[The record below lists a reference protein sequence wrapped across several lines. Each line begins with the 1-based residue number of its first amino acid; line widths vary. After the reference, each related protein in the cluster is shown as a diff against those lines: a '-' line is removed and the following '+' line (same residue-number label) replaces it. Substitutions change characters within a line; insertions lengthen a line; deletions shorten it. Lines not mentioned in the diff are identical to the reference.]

1 MPRVTKEGFS
11 LKELLA
17 RLNQEA
23 ARLAGS
29 LPSLKGAAG
38 EKKGLGLSFPPPGG
52 AASLL
57 YFLAVPV
64 LLALLALFS
73 PAASGTLFF
82 PLLSFWLDVMLFCG
96 ALGVLR
102 MAKIRFD
109 RFHWVFIGL
118 VFAGVTA
125 SFLIQLASRDFIYC
139 WDYANYVT
147 RQYEAEQAFLLGPAA
162 GLGQIFSTLADDYT
176 SYINLFTEF
185 PFCLTDHTPD
195 AYAASLM
202 VSVFPTLLLLLA
214 GLVEKLGQIFG
225 AANRRLFFVLAL
237 SITAACPFLRL
248 PAALAQPDWFGL
260 IFAFAI
266 LLLTVDYRFERTD
279 LARWAVLFLATE
291 VLILTRRWYLYFIVG
306 YYFSY
311 ALLVVL
317 GGVRQL
323 REGRR
328 AEAMARFK
336 RLALFGAGSVL
347 LMTLLLWPIVQHIL
361 SYDYAQR
368 YAAYNVGGLLT
379 ELYYQSFRLGLFN
392 LALMVLGLRMAFQKG
407 KQPLAGMMVCYLAV
421 SILLFTR
428 VQNMGAHQTLL
439 LVPGY
444 FALII
449 VGVAALLELA
459 AHRQKL
465 LWGGWACLMVLSLTV
480 RLSPLTIVALP
491 EPIVEAIDIQFTQ
504 LDDLIYDR
512 TDRPGIEALA
522 EWIDANCAEG
532 EQAYIIPHSM
542 PYNPDVFLNYALP
555 EKPLEGKICFGFGV
569 AGTQNFPVEIFDAKY
584 VITADPFPW
593 CYEVSDVAERL
604 NNCFLQETEG
614 YFAQVATFDMGNG
627 TVFTVWQRTQPADRG
642 QAERFLAAFAA
653 EDAQFPEMFSQV
665 IESWCAQRG
674 L

>member
-109 RFHWVFIGL
+109 RFHWVVIGL

-266 LLLTVDYRFERTD
+266 LLLTVDYRFERVD

-328 AEAMARFK
+328 AEAIARFK
-336 RLALFGAGSVL
+336 RLVLFGAGSVL

-361 SYDYAQR
+361 SYDYAER
-368 YAAYNVGGLLT
+368 YAAYKVGGLLT

-449 VGVAALLELA
+449 LGVAALSELA

-522 EWIDANCAEG
+522 EWIDENCAEG

-542 PYNPDVFLNYALP
+542 PYNPDLFLNYALP
-555 EKPLEGKICFGFGV
+555 EKPLEGKIPFGFGV
-569 AGTQNFPVEIFDAKY
+569 LGTQNFPVEIFDAKY

-593 CYEVSDVAERL
+593 CYEVSSVAEQL
-604 NNCFLQETEG
+604 NECFLQETEG